1 MRSRARLALLISVAC
16 VVTACPAAPVRFRV
30 IAIEE
35 AKRLVESHAV
45 VLVEVP
51 PALMTA
57 PKDAAVPVHRGTAV
71 LVFGIDERSTRV
83 RAAALA
89 RAGNHPVLVFVPRDA
104 EERGRFYAVAS
115 AAEEVRRGED
125 S

>member
-1 MRSRARLALLISVAC
+1 MRSRARLVLLLGVAG
-16 VVTACPAAPVRFRV
+16 VVSACPAPPVRFRV

-35 AKRLVESHAV
+35 AKRLVESHEV

-51 PALMTA
+51 PTLLGA
-57 PKDAAVPVHRGTAV
+57 PKDAVPSIRRGAGV
-71 LVFGIDERSTRV
+71 LVFGIDLRSTRV

-115 AAEEVRRGED
+115 PAQEDRRGED

>member
-1 MRSRARLALLISVAC
+1 MRSRACLALLVGVASVL
-16 VVTACPAAPVRFRV
+16 VACPAPPASFRV
-30 IAIEE
+30 IEIEE
-35 AKRLVESHAV
+35 AKRLVERHEV
-45 VLVEVP
+45 VLVEAPPVLRSAPKLAVP
-51 PALMTA
+51 PIPLG
-57 PKDAAVPVHRGTAV
+57 KGV

-115 AAEEVRRGED
+115 PAEEDRRGED

>member
-1 MRSRARLALLISVAC
+1 MID
-16 VVTACPAAPVRFRV
+16 
-30 IAIEE
+30 IDE
-35 AKRLVESHAV
+35 AKRLVERQEVLLIEVQPTLRSAPPPAGPTERV
-45 VLVEVP
+45 AKGVLVYGV
-51 PALMTA
+51 
-57 PKDAAVPVHRGTAV
+57 
-71 LVFGIDERSTRV
+71 DERSTRA

-115 AAEEVRRGED
+115 PAQEVRRDED

>member
-1 MRSRARLALLISVAC
+1 MRSRVCAVLLVSVSAVFC
-16 VVTACPAAPVRFRV
+16 ACPSPPAKFRV
-30 IAIEE
+30 VELAE
-35 AKRLVESHAV
+35 AQLLVERHEVTLVEAPAV
-45 VLVEVP
+45 MLSAPKQPAPAIRSRAGVLVY
-51 PALMTA
+51 
-57 PKDAAVPVHRGTAV
+57 
-71 LVFGIDERSTRV
+71 GIDERSTRV

-115 AAEEVRRGED
+115 PAEEDRRGED

>member
-1 MRSRARLALLISVAC
+1 
-16 VVTACPAAPVRFRV
+16 VVDLT
-30 IAIEE
+30 E
-35 AKRLVESHAV
+35 AQRLVEQHEVA
-45 VLVEVP
+45 LIEVP
-51 PALMTA
+51 SGLRSASRSAPPAVAL
-57 PKDAAVPVHRGTAV
+57 GTGV

-104 EERGRFYAVAS
+104 DERGRFYAVAS
-115 AAEEVRRGED
+115 PAEEDRRGED

>member
-1 MRSRARLALLISVAC
+1 MPSRARLALLVSVAC
-16 VVTACPAAPVRFRV
+16 VVTACPAPPVRFRV

-35 AKRLVESHAV
+35 AQRLVLRHEV

-51 PALMTA
+51 PALLSA
-57 PKDAAVPVHRGTAV
+57 PKEAVPAIRRGTGV
-71 LVFGIDERSTRV
+71 LVFGVDERSTRA

-115 AAEEVRRGED
+115 PAEEDRRGED

>member
-1 MRSRARLALLISVAC
+1 MID
-16 VVTACPAAPVRFRV
+16 
-30 IAIEE
+30 IDE
-35 AKRLVESHAV
+35 AKRLAEEQQVL
-45 VLVEVP
+45 LVEVQ
-51 PALMTA
+51 PALRGA
-57 PKDAAVPVHRGTAV
+57 PKPIGPVERVARGV
-71 LVFGIDERSTRV
+71 LVYGVDERSTRV

-115 AAEEVRRGED
+115 PAEEDRRGED

>member
-1 MRSRARLALLISVAC
+1 MRSRASLALLVSVSCVLVAC
-16 VVTACPAAPVRFRV
+16 SAPPASFRV
-30 IAIEE
+30 IDIEE
-35 AKRLVESHAV
+35 AKRLVERHEV
-45 VLVEVP
+45 VLVEAP
-51 PALMTA
+51 PVLLSA
-57 PKDAAVPVHRGTAV
+57 PKLAAPSVRLGAGV

-115 AAEEVRRGED
+115 PAEEDRRGED

>member
-1 MRSRARLALLISVAC
+1 MRSRARLALLVSVAC
-16 VVTACPAAPVRFRV
+16 VVSACPAPPVRFRV

-35 AKRLVESHAV
+35 AKRLVETNAV

-57 PKDAAVPVHRGTAV
+57 PKDPSAPVHRGAAV
-71 LVFGIDERSTRV
+71 LVFGNDLRSTRV

-89 RAGNHPVLVFVPRDA
+89 RAGSHPVLVFVPRDA

-115 AAEEVRRGED
+115 PDQEVRRGED

>member
-1 MRSRARLALLISVAC
+1 MVDLD
-16 VVTACPAAPVRFRV
+16 
-30 IAIEE
+30 E
-35 AKRLVESHAV
+35 AKRLVERHEV
-45 VLVEVP
+45 LLVEVR
-51 PALMTA
+51 PALLGA
-57 PKDAAVPVHRGTAV
+57 PKPATSERLATAV
-71 LVFGIDERSTRV
+71 LVYGIDERSTRV

-115 AAEEVRRGED
+115 PAEEDRRGED

>member
-16 VVTACPAAPVRFRV
+16 VLGACPAPPVSFRV
-30 IAIEE
+30 IAIDE
-35 AKRLVESHAV
+35 AKRLAESHEV

-51 PALMTA
+51 TALLSAPRPAHPPIPL
-57 PKDAAVPVHRGTAV
+57 GTGV
-71 LVFGIDERSTRV
+71 LVFGTDERSTRV

-115 AAEEVRRGED
+115 RDREERSGKD